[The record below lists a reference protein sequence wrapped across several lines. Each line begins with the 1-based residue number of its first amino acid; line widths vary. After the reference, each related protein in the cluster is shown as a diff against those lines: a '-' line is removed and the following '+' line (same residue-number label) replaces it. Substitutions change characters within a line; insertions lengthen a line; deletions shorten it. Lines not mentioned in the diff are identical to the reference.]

1 MLMLWLFK
9 RCGSISRGVTIAI
22 GFFLV
27 MPPKGTAQTVTDPA
41 LQVTEVVDGLSQPT
55 AMAFIGPGDILV
67 LQKSD
72 GRVRRVINGML
83 QPGQVLDVA
92 VDSASERGLLGLA
105 IHPNFPTSPFVYLYY
120 TESSTGSD
128 TSGSPAPLGN
138 RVYRYTWNG
147 STLVG
152 PQLIL
157 DLPVTPGPNH
167 NGGAMTFGPDDKL
180 YVVIGELNR
189 NGQLQNFSGAAAPD
203 DTGVIFRI
211 NDDGSA
217 PSDNPFFNQGG
228 NLAKYFAYGI
238 RNSFGLAFD
247 SVTGK
252 LWDTENGPANY
263 DEVNLVEPGFNS
275 GWMRIMGPSS
285 RDAQGTSDLVVFS
298 GSHYADPTFSWF
310 STVGPTGIIFMNG
323 ASLGVDY
330 QNNAF
335 VGDINNGNLYRFRLN
350 PTRDGFVFTNPN
362 LGDLVADN
370 NTELQEL
377 ILGTG
382 FSGITDLKIGPDG
395 LLYVLSFSLGKI
407 FVISRLPPSLVA
419 AVLPSSRSVQVG
431 TTATAFAT
439 IINAGSVTATACRI
453 SLLTSLPATF
463 SYQTTN
469 PATNQVIGAP
479 NTPVNITAGAAQ
491 SYVFALTP
499 SAPIAPTDVQLSFDC
514 TNTDPAPINTG
525 LNTLLLSAST
535 TPVPDI
541 VALAVTPTNDG
552 IVNILA
558 TNGTGALAVATV
570 NVGATGTITA
580 SADTGSATL
589 PVNISLCQTNPA
601 TGQCISGIG
610 STMTTTINAN
620 ATPTFGI
627 FVQGSGNVPFDP
639 AANRIFVRFKDG
651 GDVTRGSTS
660 VAARTIVGK

>member
-1 MLMLWLFK
+1 
-9 RCGSISRGVTIAI
+9 
-22 GFFLV
+22 
-27 MPPKGTAQTVTDPA
+27 
-41 LQVTEVVDGLSQPT
+41 
-55 AMAFIGPGDILV
+55 
-67 LQKSD
+67 
-72 GRVRRVINGML
+72 
-83 QPGQVLDVA
+83 
-92 VDSASERGLLGLA
+92 
-105 IHPNFPTSPFVYLYY
+105 
-120 TESSTGSD
+120 
-128 TSGSPAPLGN
+128 
-138 RVYRYTWNG
+138 
-147 STLVG
+147 
-152 PQLIL
+152 
-157 DLPVTPGPNH
+157 
-167 NGGAMTFGPDDKL
+167 
-180 YVVIGELNR
+180 
-189 NGQLQNFSGAAAPD
+189 
-203 DTGVIFRI
+203 
-211 NDDGSA
+211 
-217 PSDNPFFNQGG
+217 
-228 NLAKYFAYGI
+228 
-238 RNSFGLAFD
+238 
-247 SVTGK
+247 
-252 LWDTENGPANY
+252 
-263 DEVNLVEPGFNS
+263 
-275 GWMRIMGPSS
+275 
-285 RDAQGTSDLVVFS
+285 
-298 GSHYADPTFSWF
+298 
-310 STVGPTGIIFMNG
+310 
-323 ASLGVDY
+323 
-330 QNNAF
+330 
-335 VGDINNGNLYRFRLN
+335 
-350 PTRDGFVFTNPN
+350 
-362 LGDLVADN
+362 
-370 NTELQEL
+370 
-377 ILGTG
+377 
-382 FSGITDLKIGPDG
+382 
-395 LLYVLSFSLGKI
+395 
-407 FVISRLPPSLVA
+407 
-419 AVLPSSRSVQVG
+419 VQVG

-660 VAARTIVGK
+660 VAARTQ

>member
-27 MPPKGTAQTVTDPA
+27 VPPNGTAQTVTDPA
-41 LQVTEVVDGLSQPT
+41 VQVTEVVGGLSQPT

-247 SVTGK
+247 PVTGK

-263 DEVNLVEPGFNS
+263 DEINLVEPGFNS

-660 VAARTIVGK
+660 VAARTQ